1 MTKEEVRQRIL
12 REKMY
17 WDLEK
22 IESYGKEVKK
32 ISPEYGDAIMSRAEE
47 VKFNLG
53 ELVRTME
60 VKGND
65 KSEVG

>member
-1 MTKEEVRQRIL
+1 
-12 REKMY
+12 MY